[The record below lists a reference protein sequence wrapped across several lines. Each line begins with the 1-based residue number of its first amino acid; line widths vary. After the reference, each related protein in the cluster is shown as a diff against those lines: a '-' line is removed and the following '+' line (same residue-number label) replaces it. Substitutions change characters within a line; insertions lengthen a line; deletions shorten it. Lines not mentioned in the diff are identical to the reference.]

1 MKRINKFRAL
11 LCSCFAVAVLTMG
24 CAMGAS
30 AKTSNFS
37 EHTISAGTK
46 MYYWSGDDY
55 LSLPAYTKLTMN
67 FQFNKSISSATGL
80 RYSGYDVMNE
90 AKNGNGKAKIYVNS
104 DVDVLKE
111 KAKSLDGYVRLFN
124 TSENLAKEILEDN
137 PDIMEK

>member
-90 AKNGNGKAKIYVNS
+90 AKNGNGGSASWTLKYDANVRAIIKNNS
-104 DVDVLKE
+104 TSTVTV
-111 KAKSLDGYVRLFN
+111 KSGSLVW
-124 TSENLAKEILEDN
+124 
-137 PDIMEK
+137 